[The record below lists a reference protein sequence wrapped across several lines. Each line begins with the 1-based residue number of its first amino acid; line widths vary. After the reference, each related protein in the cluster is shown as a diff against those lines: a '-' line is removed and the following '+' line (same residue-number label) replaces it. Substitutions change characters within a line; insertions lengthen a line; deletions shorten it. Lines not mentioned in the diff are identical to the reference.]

1 MRALALTMKDQEVI
15 ILMNHLAAA
24 YDKLADKAA
33 ARGKRGKFRMKE
45 KPRKIRAGLSRRG
58 CLWGGRGLPV

>member
-1 MRALALTMKDQEVI
+1 MKDQEVI

-45 KPRKIRAGLSRRG
+45 KPRKIRRG
-58 CLWGGRGLPV
+58 SLDGDVFGGGRGLPV